1 VVRNSHQG
9 RARLGLSLL
18 AASML
23 LAPVVANAAIVETA
37 KVVSTTGQYST
48 KNPLSPSTP
57 ISGNVDMVIGSTP
70 GFPNELGID
79 VFATAEG
86 SSFFFQNSLWRI
98 GEGSAFFDT
107 VVETT
112 LTNTG
117 DTWET
122 LVFDSMITP
131 GYLAVAGKLGS
142 GNAAKFDFRI
152 SQVTGDET
160 QILYSAFGVA
170 TAGSKPLVFSPTPF
184 FDLTEYSNEDTLAL
198 TWGATKVSLL
208 LNPIAPGSSTKI
220 IYDLQTYVT
229 GPDRPVPGDGCQGS
243 QVSFGDPRN
252 PGGAMRE
259 SFDTPPVIAPCS
271 LEPVIGRR
279 FDPTKVPATFTS
291 VPEPTSWA
299 MLISGFGL
307 TGAAMRRRRAAV
319 A

>member
-1 VVRNSHQG
+1 MIRNPFQS
-9 RARLGLSLL
+9 RKRLSLPL
-18 AASML
+18 VALTML
-23 LAPVVANAAIVETA
+23 LASTGANAVIVESA
-37 KVVSTTGQYST
+37 KVVTTRGQYST
-48 KNPLSPSTP
+48 RNPFTPSTP
-57 ISGNVDMVIGSTP
+57 ISGNVDLVIGSNP

-79 VFATAEG
+79 VFATASG

-117 DTWET
+117 PDWKT

-152 SQVTGDET
+152 SQVTGNET

-184 FDLTEYSNEDTLAL
+184 FDLQEYSNEDTFAL
-198 TWGATKVSLL
+198 TWGATNVSLL
-208 LNPIAPGSSTKI
+208 LNAIAPGGSTKI

-229 GPDRPVPGDGCQGS
+229 GPDTPVPGDGCQGS

-252 PGGAMRE
+252 PGGPMRTP
-259 SFDTPPVIAPCS
+259 FDAPPIIAPCS

-279 FDPTKVPATFTS
+279 FTPTEVPATFTA
-291 VPEPTSWA
+291 VPEPASWA
-299 MLISGFGL
+299 MLIGGFGL
-307 TGAAMRRRRAAV
+307 TGAAMRRRRAAI

>member
-1 VVRNSHQG
+1 VIRNSFQNHV
-9 RARLGLSLL
+9 RLGLALSVLL
-18 AASML
+18 ASAS
-23 LAPVVANAAIVETA
+23 ANATIVETA
-37 KVVSTTGQYST
+37 KVVTTRGQYST
-48 KNPLSPSTP
+48 KNPFTPSTP
-57 ISGNVDMVIGSTP
+57 ISGNVDMVIGTNP

-79 VFATAEG
+79 VFATASG

-112 LTNTG
+112 LTNIG
-117 DTWET
+117 DTWQT

-152 SQVTGDET
+152 SQVTGNET

-184 FDLTEYSNEDTLAL
+184 FDLQEYSNEDTLAL

-220 IYDLQTYVT
+220 VYDLQTYVT
-229 GPDRPVPGDGCQGS
+229 GPDKPVPGDGCQGS

-252 PGGAMRE
+252 PGGGGAFSA
-259 SFDTPPVIAPCS
+259 SFDTPPIIAPCS
-271 LEPVIGRR
+271 LSPVIGRR
-279 FDPTKVPATFTS
+279 FDPTKVPTSFTP
-291 VPEPTSWA
+291 VPEPASWA

-307 TGAAMRRRRAAV
+307 TGAAMRRRRTAV